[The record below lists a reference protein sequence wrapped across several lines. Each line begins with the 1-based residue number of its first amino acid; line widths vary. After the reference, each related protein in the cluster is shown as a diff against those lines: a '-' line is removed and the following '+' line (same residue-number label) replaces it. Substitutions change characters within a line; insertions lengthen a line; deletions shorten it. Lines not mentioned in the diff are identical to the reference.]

1 MIRNLEGTTIIAHSV
16 GTAVKQSADY
26 SSTVVCLEDPR
37 TTERTKKDTPSA
49 TPSTENVNVAQSDS
63 KNRSGSQVRLDQL

>member
-1 MIRNLEGTTIIAHSV
+1 MVLYCTKRINFRGSASSYMSSFSVSQKIRNGILIEGTTIIAHSV

-37 TTERTKKDTPSA
+37 TTERTKKDTP
-49 TPSTENVNVAQSDS
+49 
-63 KNRSGSQVRLDQL
+63 